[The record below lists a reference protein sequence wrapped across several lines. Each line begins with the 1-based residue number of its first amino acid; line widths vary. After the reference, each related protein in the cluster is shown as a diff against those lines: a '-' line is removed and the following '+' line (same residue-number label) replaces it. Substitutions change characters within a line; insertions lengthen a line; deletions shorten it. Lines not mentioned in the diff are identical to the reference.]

1 MIFSYRYKGKAASR
15 FLSSACSYH
24 GQSKILVYTLRG
36 LSKWRLI
43 FCDDGFESTDSL
55 VLSASLR
62 LLFQFLPSLVL
73 HVALVTASLLL
84 WGRLKEL
91 VEVIFASINEANRLM
106 ILLILRVA
114 KGIRVLI
121 PIILPNRM
129 VLLHLDQLRKLR
141 SCLLLRHAERHLP
154 N

>member
-1 MIFSYRYKGKAASR
+1 M
-15 FLSSACSYH
+15 
-24 GQSKILVYTLRG
+24 
-36 LSKWRLI
+36 
-43 FCDDGFESTDSL
+43 
-55 VLSASLR
+55 SASLR

-73 HVALVTASLLL
+73 DVALVTASLLL

-121 PIILPNRM
+121 PIILPNLM